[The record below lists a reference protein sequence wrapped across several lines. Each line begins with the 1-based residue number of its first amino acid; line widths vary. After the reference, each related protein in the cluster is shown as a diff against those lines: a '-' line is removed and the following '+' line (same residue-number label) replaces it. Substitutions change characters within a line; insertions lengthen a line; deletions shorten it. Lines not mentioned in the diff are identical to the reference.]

1 MKKKR
6 KSIITDY
13 MEISA
18 FSGKPTQC
26 FHHCIYGNGLHEL
39 ADQDSLAIPLTHEE
53 HNMGALT
60 DRIHGNSAAEHLSRM
75 VGQLAW
81 EKHYLAQRLASRRE
95 NFTTDEAV
103 KKLEDESREA
113 FRKRYSISYL

>member
-1 MKKKR
+1 MK

-18 FSGKPTQC
+18 FSGKPAEST
-26 FHHCIYGNGLHEL
+26 HHCVFGSGLRRL
-39 ADQDSLAIPLTHEE
+39 ADQDRLIIGLTHDE
-53 HNMGALT
+53 HNMGELIE
-60 DRIHGNSAAEHLSRM
+60 RIHGNPAAEKLSKM

-81 EKHYLAQRLASRRE
+81 ERHWIAERLKQLHPGAGDIES
-95 NFTTDEAV
+95 EA
-103 KKLEDESREA
+103 REA